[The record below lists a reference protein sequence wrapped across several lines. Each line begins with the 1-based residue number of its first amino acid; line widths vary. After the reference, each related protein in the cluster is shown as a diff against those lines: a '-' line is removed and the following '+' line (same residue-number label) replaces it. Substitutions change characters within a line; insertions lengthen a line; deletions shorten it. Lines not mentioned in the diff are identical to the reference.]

1 MEANVHSFETHPH
14 RVMEFVNH
22 LIAAGCDMV
31 AIGNGYCLDE
41 PKDGARWEYVR
52 AILVQFGPRDH
63 LKPEIVAYLRR
74 LGRVVHLG

>member
-1 MEANVHSFETHPH
+1 MEAYARNREAHPP
-14 RVMEFVNH
+14 RVIEFVNH

-31 AIGNGYCLDE
+31 AIGDGYCLDE
-41 PKDGARWEYVR
+41 PEDGPRWEYVK

-74 LGRVVHLG
+74 LGRVVHLA